1 MLNISSFVP
10 KLKTLFKRQY
20 QHIKHIEGVLGT
32 SLELQVLAD
41 SKLTTQIAETR
52 VLNEILRLE
61 QVYSS
66 FLADSEL
73 NRWQTAGHGIPS
85 ADLAWLLLEA
95 EKWLTQSDGAFHPGI
110 ESVQMAYKNAVPNA
124 LMLEQLRLALKAPLF
139 DWRNAEVHKLTSLN
153 LNFNSLAKG
162 RIADMACRAASELEG
177 VENVLINLGGDLR
190 HSGNQPIEVSIAHPF
205 SSADNAIPLT
215 QIKIQNQ
222 GVATSGHTHR
232 GAHLY
237 DPRTARPINQIAQ
250 VTVIAANAASADV
263 LATIFCV
270 LEPQRSLQFTESSQI
285 ACLLVANDG
294 QIYTNAQF
302 KSQMSSSILEE
313 LK

>member
-95 EKWLTQSDGAFHPGI
+95 EKWLTQIPRAKRVLTPPMPKFTGGRDGF
-110 ESVQMAYKNAVPNA
+110 
-124 LMLEQLRLALKAPLF
+124 
-139 DWRNAEVHKLTSLN
+139 VHL
-153 LNFNSLAKG
+153 
-162 RIADMACRAASELEG
+162 
-177 VENVLINLGGDLR
+177 
-190 HSGNQPIEVSIAHPF
+190 
-205 SSADNAIPLT
+205 
-215 QIKIQNQ
+215 
-222 GVATSGHTHR
+222 
-232 GAHLY
+232 
-237 DPRTARPINQIAQ
+237 
-250 VTVIAANAASADV
+250 
-263 LATIFCV
+263 
-270 LEPQRSLQFTESSQI
+270 
-285 ACLLVANDG
+285 
-294 QIYTNAQF
+294 NAQF
-302 KSQMSSSILEE
+302 AGGFVFLGHRDYPEPSRMDLWHRNNPQRLYGNNAQKLVAKWQSGLVDHC
-313 LK
+313 